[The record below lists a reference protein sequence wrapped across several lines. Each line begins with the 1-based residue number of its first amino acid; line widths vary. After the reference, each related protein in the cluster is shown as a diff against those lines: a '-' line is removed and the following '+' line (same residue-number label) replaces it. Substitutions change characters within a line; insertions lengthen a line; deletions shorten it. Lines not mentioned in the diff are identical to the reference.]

1 MVQPVVECAARSRL
15 AQQHVLASP
24 PPSATGYE
32 FGAAFDRAS
41 IIAGAA
47 GPMFKKI
54 LIATDGSE
62 FSLKAARLAVRLA
75 SSLGAELVAI
85 TEETLSEAYLCPPN
99 PVIEIE
105 QAFERESYQFLSEIA
120 EIAKASN
127 VPCRTKRVRH
137 SSPFEAILATAAAES
152 CDLIVMG
159 SHGRSGLGA
168 LLLGSVTQKVLAHA
182 TIPVLVSR

>member
-1 MVQPVVECAARSRL
+1 
-15 AQQHVLASP
+15 
-24 PPSATGYE
+24 
-32 FGAAFDRAS
+32 
-41 IIAGAA
+41 
-47 GPMFKKI
+47 MFKKI

-85 TEETLSEAYLCPPN
+85 TEETLSEAYLCPPKL
-99 PVIEIE
+99 VREIE
-105 QAFERESYQFLSEIA
+105 QAFERESSQFLAEIA
-120 EIAKASN
+120 EIAEASN

-137 SSPFEAILATAAAES
+137 SSPFQAILDTAAAEA

-159 SHGRSGLGA
+159 SHGRSGVEA
-168 LLLGSVTQKVLAHA
+168 LILGSVTQKVLAHA